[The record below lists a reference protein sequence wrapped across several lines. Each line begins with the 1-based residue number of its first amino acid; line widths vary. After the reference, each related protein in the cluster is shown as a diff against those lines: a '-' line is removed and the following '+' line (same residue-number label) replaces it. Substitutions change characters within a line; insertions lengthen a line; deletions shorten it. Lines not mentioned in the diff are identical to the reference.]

1 MIVDVNTSVR
11 ILEKISLTI
20 IVGIAAYLAYVA
32 AYIFVIVFGGLF
44 TIIHVGAYDLIL
56 EHDLYLKLAGIF
68 IAFVLF
74 HVDNILAH
82 YTIECI
88 KKNILHRNSIT
99 TL

>member
-20 IVGIAAYLAYVA
+20 IVGIAAYLAYLA
-32 AYIFVIVFGGLF
+32 AYIFAIVFGGLF

-56 EHDLYLKLAGIF
+56 EHDIYLKLAGIF

-82 YTIECI
+82 YTIDT
-88 KKNILHRNSIT
+88 NIYNIT
-99 TL
+99 

>member
-20 IVGIAAYLAYVA
+20 IVGIAAYLAYVT
-32 AYIFVIVFGGLF
+32 AYIFIIVFGGLF

-56 EHDLYLKLAGIF
+56 EHDIYLKLAGIF

-82 YTIECI
+82 YTIEFI
-88 KKNILHRNSIT
+88 KNIKYNYNI
-99 TL
+99 